1 MKVAEKIKKKIEKM
15 ADGDTFT
22 YQDMPILPA
31 EYSAATKVME
41 RLIKAGII
49 NRASTGIF
57 YKPKN
62 TAFGKLKPNEEELLK
77 PYLFED
83 NKRIAY
89 ITGTALY
96 NKMGL
101 TTQVPKNIKVASRDK
116 RIVTTIGNI
125 KVNPVKSYTGVNNG
139 NYSMLELLDILKD
152 FKIIPDTDKSQ
163 TIRFVLKKINQ
174 LSVKEMEL
182 FIKIALK
189 YPPRVRAFA
198 GALLNE
204 LKPKEPLIEL
214 KESINQLSTY
224 DLGISKKELKNI
236 EYWNIN

>member
-1 MKVAEKIKKKIEKM
+1 MKVAEKIKRKIAKM
-15 ADGDTFT
+15 SDGDTFT
-22 YQDMPILPA
+22 YQDMPIQPT
-31 EYSAATKVME
+31 EYSAAAKAIE

-49 NRASTGIF
+49 NRASTGVF

-96 NKMGL
+96 NRMGL

-125 KVNPVKSYTGVNNG
+125 KVNPVKSYTDVNNG
-139 NYSMLELLDILKD
+139 NYSLLELLDILKD

-163 TIRFVLKKINQ
+163 TIRFVFKKINQ
-174 LSVKEMEL
+174 LSENEMEL

-204 LKPKEPLIEL
+204 LNPKKPFIEL
-214 KESINQLSTY
+214 KKSINPLSTFN
-224 DLGISKKELKNI
+224 LGISKKELKNI